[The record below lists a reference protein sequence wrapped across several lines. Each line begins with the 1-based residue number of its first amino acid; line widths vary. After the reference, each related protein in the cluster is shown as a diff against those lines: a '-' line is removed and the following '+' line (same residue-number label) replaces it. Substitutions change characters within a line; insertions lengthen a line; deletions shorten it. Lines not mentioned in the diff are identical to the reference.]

1 MIRRPP
7 RSTLSSSSAASD
19 VYKRQVST
27 QSTGNLSQTAMVL
40 VARAVRIGLMLGLIA
55 ALAAGAE
62 LRALDADHGGS
73 HDPDD
78 EDAFEDPD
86 EDEAAVANEEAEL
99 TAAEQQTEAE
109 VAKVEE
115 DIEPTEDG
123 LDDEDEDGL
132 DMVDVVQ
139 AAPTPAPQVQVSS
152 GPAQSGAQQIRGDL
166 QACQLKFV
174 EEEQRML
181 HFETESGLCEQ
192 KVEKADLELVKAER
206 ALSEQEN
213 LRAKAILEA
222 KAAVEEEKKAVEL
235 AQKEKS
241 MREEAVGACASRI
254 QVLEEANQAAVE
266 DKEASALAHKKKMQE
281 KEAEI
286 RLKTEQE
293 KTVLIDKMNGERD
306 EAIKS
311 VQLERDLAIKSTKDA
326 AAAKI
331 KAAQL
336 SIKEGESRNQ
346 AEAALALA
354 EKGAEMEAQV
364 AKSEAEKDEAV
375 TAAQDERDAALQ
387 NLQDLKHE
395 LAAAQANLKTTM
407 EARTMAEMSLAK
419 YKGWAEGQLNQ
430 AKDAVAKAHAAAVA
444 ARKALAAKPVANPAS
459 SVSS

>member
-1 MIRRPP
+1 
-7 RSTLSSSSAASD
+7 
-19 VYKRQVST
+19 
-27 QSTGNLSQTAMVL
+27 MVL

-181 HFETESGLCEQ
+181 HFETESGP
-192 KVEKADLELVKAER
+192 V
-206 ALSEQEN
+206 SYTH
-213 LRAKAILEA
+213 LRAHETPEHL
-222 KAAVEEEKKAVEL
+222 VCRLLLEKK
-235 AQKEKS
+235 
-241 MREEAVGACASRI
+241 
-254 QVLEEANQAAVE
+254 
-266 DKEASALAHKKKMQE
+266 KKK
-281 KEAEI
+281 
-286 RLKTEQE
+286 
-293 KTVLIDKMNGERD
+293 
-306 EAIKS
+306 
-311 VQLERDLAIKSTKDA
+311 
-326 AAAKI
+326 KI
-331 KAAQL
+331 KQQDVDCK
-336 SIKEGESRNQ
+336 IKHYNKRMKNE
-346 AEAALALA
+346 
-354 EKGAEMEAQV
+354 
-364 AKSEAEKDEAV
+364 
-375 TAAQDERDAALQ
+375 
-387 NLQDLKHE
+387 LK
-395 LAAAQANLKTTM
+395 
-407 EARTMAEMSLAK
+407 AR
-419 YKGWAEGQLNQ
+419 
-430 AKDAVAKAHAAAVA
+430 
-444 ARKALAAKPVANPAS
+444 
-459 SVSS
+459 